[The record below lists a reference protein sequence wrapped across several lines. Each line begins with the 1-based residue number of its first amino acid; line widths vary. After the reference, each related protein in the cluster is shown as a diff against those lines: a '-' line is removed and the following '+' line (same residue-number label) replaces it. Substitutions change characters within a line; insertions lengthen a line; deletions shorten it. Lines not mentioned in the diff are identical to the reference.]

1 MLRGSIE
8 ASFCLSW
15 SRLCVGSS
23 LPRSYPRLEPSAS
36 ASASASLIL
45 AWPRLDLEVFASI
58 LLQAH
63 KLGTSRVLLV
73 HLVHLANEFPV
84 LIVVSDR
91 HYHWFYASSAFSYS
105 RISILQAS
113 VSLHL
118 FCLGLGVAAS
128 ASVSHRPRQFCIR
141 PCLCLEKCLDYI
153 TVKSS

>member
-63 KLGTSRVLLV
+63 KLGTSRVLLA

-84 LIVVSDR
+84 LIVVTPLV
-91 HYHWFYASSAFSYS
+91 HFLILVFLFYRPQSV
-105 RISILQAS
+105 SICFAS
-113 VSLHL
+113 VSGWLPL
-118 FCLGLGVAAS
+118 PRFRIDLGSS
-128 ASVSHRPRQFCIR
+128 ASDPAFASKNALTTSLLNPHDHHIYFW
-141 PCLCLEKCLDYI
+141 
-153 TVKSS
+153 